1 VAENTD
7 VHCLD
12 QEQLIT
18 QSVDVCPEGPITV
31 EIVCLSVCLPACLP
45 VCLSACLSV
54 SLFVCLTVC
63 LLSMLLDVFMS
74 TAALELLTTLN
85 L

>member
-7 VHCLD
+7 VHCLA

-31 EIVCLSVCLPACLP
+31 EIVCLSVCLP

-74 TAALELLTTLN
+74 TAALELLATLN